1 MATHRHP
8 LDNVFWQSLS
18 GPHANLSDGDDRARR
33 YRAGFSP
40 IAAFADPHEPDLA
53 SLATRSQ
60 PGEAF
65 YVAAWDGPHPAS
77 DWVVEFDGRMVA
89 MTWNGVAPPP
99 PIHIPCLDLCPEHLG
114 AMLDLV
120 ERTQPG
126 PFGPRNLEMGSF
138 IGHFAPDGSLIAM
151 AGERTRAG
159 EWHEVSAI
167 CTHPD
172 HQGLGL
178 GRQLTHEVVRRMLLR
193 GEKPYLHVRADNTV
207 ARLMYR
213 RLGFR
218 EVLETPIRV
227 IRRL

>member
-1 MATHRHP
+1 MDSPNLH
-8 LDNVFWQSLS
+8 NVFWRCLS
-18 GPHANLSDGDDRARR
+18 GPHAHLSTGNERGRR
-33 YRAGFSP
+33 YLPGFSP
-40 IAAFADPHEPDLA
+40 IAAFADPERPDLDG
-53 SLATRSQ
+53 LADQCQS
-60 PGEAF
+60 GEAF
-65 YVAAWDGPHPAS
+65 YAAAWNGPLLSS
-77 DWVVEFDGRMVA
+77 DWSIEFDGTMVA
-89 MTWNGVAPPP
+89 MVWEASGVPAPAS
-99 PIHIPCLDLCPEHLG
+99 IACSHLQPEHQE
-114 AMLDLV
+114 AMLELV
-120 ERTQPG
+120 ALTSPG
-126 PFGPRNLEMGSF
+126 PFGPRNLEMGEF
-138 IGHFAPDGSLIAM
+138 VGHFSPSGQLLAM

-213 RLGFR
+213 RQGFR
-218 EVLETPIRV
+218 EALETPIRV